1 MQADKINWFRSA
13 AGYIDAHKGKTFVIS
28 LCDGAISSEKLETIV
43 SDCILLNTLG
53 VRLVIVFNG
62 DQRIEN
68 KLFSDWTGT
77 KGKKITR
84 FNQIDLL
91 SEVIGSIRNELEATF
106 MSHSFHLP
114 GGKKEILLTSGNFVK
129 AKPLGIIDGVDY
141 ESSGE
146 VRKINALAINRQL
159 DTNAILLIPPIGF
172 APGGELFY
180 LNSDEVACKI
190 ACAISADKLIY
201 LGEMAGLLNQEN
213 QIISE
218 IDLSR
223 EKEQTTALDLYQ
235 FCKEACNNGV
245 HRCHVISHKIDGAII
260 QELFTH
266 HGSGTQLTG
275 LSSEKVRRAIREDLN
290 AILDLVK
297 PSEREGNL
305 ISRTKESI
313 ENELSNF
320 FVIERDGFIIAC
332 AALHIYGKMGELA
345 CMVTHP
351 DYRNMEKGDK
361 LLELLEEKA
370 IAGGLESLFV
380 LTTKSA
386 HWFKERDFVPINF
399 DELPAEKKER
409 YDLGRSSIILK
420 KKLAG

>member
-13 AGYIDAHKGKTFVIS
+13 AGYIDAHKGKTFVVALS
-28 LCDGAISSEKLETIV
+28 DGAISSENLEKIV

-62 DQRIEN
+62 DQRIQN
-68 KLFSDWTGT
+68 KLLSEWAGP
-77 KGKKITR
+77 KGKKITG
-84 FNQIDLL
+84 FNQIGLL
-91 SEVIGSIRNELEATF
+91 SEVIGSIRNELEAIF

-129 AKPLGIIDGVDY
+129 AKPLGIIDGVDF

-146 VRKINALAINRQL
+146 VRKINALAIKRQL

-190 ACAISADKLIY
+190 ACAVSADKLIY
-201 LGEMAGLLNQEN
+201 LSEVPGLLDQEK

-223 EKEQTTALDLYQ
+223 EEEKIIEEDLYQ

-275 LSSEKVRRAIREDLN
+275 LSSEKVRPATREDVN

-297 PSEREGNL
+297 PSEREGAL
-305 ISRTKESI
+305 VSRTKESI
-313 ENELSNF
+313 EIELSNF
-320 FVIERDGFIIAC
+320 FVIERDGFLVAC
-332 AALHIYGKMGELA
+332 AALHIYGKVGEVA

-351 DYRNMEKGDK
+351 DYRNTEKGDK
-361 LLELLEEKA
+361 LLDLLEEKA
-370 IAGGLESLFV
+370 IAGGLRSLFV

-386 HWFKERDFVPINF
+386 HWFKERDFFSIDF
-399 DELPAEKKER
+399 DELPAEKKES
-409 YDLGRSSIILK
+409 YDLERSSIILK
-420 KKLAG
+420 KDLSQ